1 MLLHVAVG
9 ALAFSYV
16 RSLQLRVLDTTTLG
30 DDPRTVNHLN
40 GESFQQNALV
50 TSHGMSLFSS
60 ACQAFLNMTRQ
71 DISMQPSGLHLVRM
85 PPCDTPPCPDVH

>member
-1 MLLHVAVG
+1 MLLHVALG
-9 ALAFSYV
+9 ALAFSCV

-60 ACQAFLNMTRQ
+60 TCRMSLNMTLGRTSVCSLL
-71 DISMQPSGLHLVRM
+71 DSI
-85 PPCDTPPCPDVH
+85 